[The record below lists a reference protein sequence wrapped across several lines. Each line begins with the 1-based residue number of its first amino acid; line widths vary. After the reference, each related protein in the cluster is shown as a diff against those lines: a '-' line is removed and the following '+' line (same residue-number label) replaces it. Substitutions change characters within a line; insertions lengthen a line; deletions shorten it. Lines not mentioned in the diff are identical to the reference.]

1 MKKTRILIVF
11 LGLGLLWESIA
22 WYLNLNKE
30 SEVSTKLPYLHSVLN
45 SIFQERQLLWQES
58 FATLLNAGT
67 GFVLGAFV
75 GIFIAVIMSYSKL
88 AERVTFPYLILAQ
101 MIPVLGLAPI
111 IFGIVRNGDVAR
123 IIVSGYITFF
133 PVSVNMLSGLNSV
146 EKEKKDLIFTYAANK
161 FELYRKLLLPAA
173 LPGLFSGL
181 KIAAPLSVTAAIL
194 VEIMGANSGIGILIL
209 RSLYYGSSQAAN
221 FWANVMASA
230 WLGILSY
237 ILIISIERLFSR
249 WTKIA

>member
-88 AERVTFPYLILAQ
+88 AERVTFPL
-101 MIPVLGLAPI
+101 
-111 IFGIVRNGDVAR
+111 
-123 IIVSGYITFF
+123 
-133 PVSVNMLSGLNSV
+133 
-146 EKEKKDLIFTYAANK
+146 
-161 FELYRKLLLPAA
+161 
-173 LPGLFSGL
+173 
-181 KIAAPLSVTAAIL
+181 
-194 VEIMGANSGIGILIL
+194 
-209 RSLYYGSSQAAN
+209 
-221 FWANVMASA
+221 
-230 WLGILSY
+230 
-237 ILIISIERLFSR
+237 
-249 WTKIA
+249 

>member
-1 MKKTRILIVF
+1 MIC
-11 LGLGLLWESIA
+11 
-22 WYLNLNKE
+22 
-30 SEVSTKLPYLHSVLN
+30 
-45 SIFQERQLLWQES
+45 
-58 FATLLNAGT
+58 
-67 GFVLGAFV
+67 
-75 GIFIAVIMSYSKL
+75 
-88 AERVTFPYLILAQ
+88 AE
-101 MIPVLGLAPI
+101 
-111 IFGIVRNGDVAR
+111 
-123 IIVSGYITFF
+123 
-133 PVSVNMLSGLNSV
+133 
-146 EKEKKDLIFTYAANK
+146 KDLIFTYAANK